1 MTGQWCL
8 RDTCI
13 FGMETLVRAVPT
25 RLVTDKITPGDP
37 DTTTSQGIY
46 TPPRLVIP

>member
-1 MTGQWCL
+1 MQGSPKRIWVQ
-8 RDTCI
+8 
-13 FGMETLVRAVPT
+13 PT